1 MPWNH
6 VRVCNGYIG
15 LVTKSDIN
23 HHVDCLR
30 AQYVILMNVAL
41 LFLPKVLKIKLLG
54 KFY

>member
-6 VRVCNGYIG
+6 VRICNGYIG

-41 LFLPKVLKIKLLG
+41 LFFTKSFENKASR
-54 KFY
+54 